1 MKYRASAVVLAVML
15 VGLPLSHLEVEAFDD
30 SWLLRVD
37 GRPVDVA
44 GYLSE
49 RYTQLTRHCR
59 HVQALSPS
67 DPLHAYALRAVVQ
80 YSPPDSLSARIV
92 QASRQGDWVLAQV
105 KFRQLQDAVVL
116 LQTTAYGP
124 VIAQGGV
131 WSGATHPHRPDP
143 IIRRYLQNRVPA
155 VPANL
160 LACLAT
166 PSP

>member
-1 MKYRASAVVLAVML
+1 MAIV
-15 VGLPLSHLEVEAFDD
+15 LPLSHLEIEASDD
-30 SWLLRVD
+30 SWLLKVD

-44 GYLSE
+44 GHLSD
-49 RYTQLTRHCR
+49 RYTALTRDCAPVR
-59 HVQALSPS
+59 AVQASDHAHADALS
-67 DPLHAYALRAVVQ
+67 AIQQ
-80 YSPPDSLSARIV
+80 YSPPDSLSAQLV
-92 QASRQGDWVLAQV
+92 SLTRQDQWLLAQV
-105 KFRQLQDAVVL
+105 RFHDLQDAVVL

>member
-1 MKYRASAVVLAVML
+1 VKYRASAVVLAVML
-15 VGLPLSHLEVEAFDD
+15 VGLPLSHLEIEDFDD

-67 DPLHAYALRAVVQ
+67 DPLHAQALHAVVQ

-116 LQTTAYGP
+116 LHASAQGLE
-124 VIAQGGV
+124 IAKGGV
-131 WSGATHPHRPDP
+131 WSGTTCPLRPEP
-143 IIRRYLQNRVPA
+143 LIRRYLQGKVPA
-155 VPANL
+155 APADL
-160 LACLAT
+160 TACFAYQL
-166 PSP
+166 